1 MDDIYSLSDSQIR
14 QKIGEKIRATRL
26 AQNITQESLA
36 EESATSRSSVKNV
49 EAGEIGSFDTFVRI
63 LRTLGLLDE
72 LQHLCEEKQM
82 SPNEYFEMVNSVKK
96 NRRKRAA
103 GAIKKEKE
111 GSEW

>member
-14 QKIGEKIRATRL
+14 QKIGGKIRATRL
-26 AQNITQESLA
+26 TQNITQESLA
-36 EESATSRSSVKNV
+36 EASATSRSSVNKV
-49 EAGEIGSFDTFVRI
+49 EAGEIGSFDTFIRI

-72 LQHLCEEKQM
+72 LQHLCEEEQM

-103 GAIKKEKE
+103 GVIKKDKGE
-111 GSEW
+111 SEW